1 MNLFDGKDNFAISFE
16 GETLCLPVTVNSY
29 PEISTSFQELNN
41 FNHQTFY
48 RVSPFTF
55 FVHKRHLEIESNP
68 LSHWMGQ
75 SYRDSEAVWN
85 LKKELRFENVEM
97 NFLGVIVEMVTM
109 RTELKFHGC
118 LLTSISFQ
126 EDEEMVELT
135 IQPDYFDFNMVYK

>member
-1 MNLFDGKDNFAISFE
+1 
-16 GETLCLPVTVNSY
+16 
-29 PEISTSFQELNN
+29 
-41 FNHQTFY
+41 
-48 RVSPFTF
+48 
-55 FVHKRHLEIESNP
+55 
-68 LSHWMGQ
+68 MGQ

-118 LLTSISFQ
+118 ILTSISFQ

-135 IQPDYFDFNMVYK
+135 IQPDYFDFNMLYK